1 MEMGNIQQVL
11 INLMVKIFS
20 LSTICFFMACS
31 FESDTDSAPSDIPL
45 PSPEPTLVSENLLE
59 IGQISKVVK
68 ITNKDQGGSGV
79 YEFSPSELNFNV
91 GEAILFE
98 MTAEKEFHTFP
109 IDEIEIDEVGD
120 GGQTTKFQIS
130 FDRPGVFRFYCI
142 PHEAFGM
149 VGTITVE
156 E

>member
-1 MEMGNIQQVL
+1 
-11 INLMVKIFS
+11 
-20 LSTICFFMACS
+20 
-31 FESDTDSAPSDIPL
+31 
-45 PSPEPTLVSENLLE
+45 
-59 IGQISKVVK
+59 
-68 ITNKDQGGSGV
+68 
-79 YEFSPSELNFNV
+79 
-91 GEAILFE
+91 
-98 MTAEKEFHTFP
+98 MTAQKEFHTFT
-109 IDEIEIDEVGD
+109 IDEIEIDEVVD

>member
-1 MEMGNIQQVL
+1 M
-11 INLMVKIFS
+11 
-20 LSTICFFMACS
+20 
-31 FESDTDSAPSDIPL
+31 
-45 PSPEPTLVSENLLE
+45 SENLVE

-98 MTAEKEFHTFP
+98 MTAEKEFHTFT
-109 IDEIEIDEVGD
+109 IDEIEIDEVVD